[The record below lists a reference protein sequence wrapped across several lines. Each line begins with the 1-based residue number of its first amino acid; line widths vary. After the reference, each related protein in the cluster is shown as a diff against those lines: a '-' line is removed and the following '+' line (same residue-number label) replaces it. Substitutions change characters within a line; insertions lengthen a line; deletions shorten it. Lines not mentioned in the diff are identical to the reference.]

1 MTNSIEISNLD
12 FSVSQKFKLLIPKLH
27 FVGPGWCGLFGS
39 NGSGK
44 STLLNVISG
53 RKPFRNGNITI
64 NRQNFGQDR
73 KKLTENIGMALEIG
87 TLPNQLTGHQILTL
101 IAHQFNRLLANNEL
115 EPLADA
121 LGISSYWHEVVSGYS
136 SGMKQRIAI
145 FGAFVGGHK
154 IVFLDEPFNWLDPV
168 CAYDVKAEINNLC
181 QKGHLVVS
189 AIHDTATIVQ
199 YCTQAHL
206 IAEGEIVFELSKK
219 DLQVGRLNLIE
230 FERTLIDKLRFSS
243 RSLT

>member
-1 MTNSIEISNLD
+1 MTNSIEISNLE
-12 FSVSQKFKLLIPKLH
+12 FPVSEKFKLLIPKLG
-27 FVGPGWCGLFGS
+27 FVGPGWCCIFGS

-53 RKPFRNGNITI
+53 RKTFRNGNITVNKNEI
-64 NRQNFGQDR
+64 GHDR

-87 TLPNQLTGHQILTL
+87 SLPDQLTGHQILTL
-101 IAHQFNRLLANNEL
+101 VAHQFNRLLANSEL
-115 EPLADA
+115 EPLANA
-121 LGISSYWHEVVSGYS
+121 LGISSYWHELVASYS

-154 IVFLDEPFNWLDPV
+154 IVLLDEPFNWLDPV
-168 CAYDVKAEINNLC
+168 CAYDVKTELSNLC
-181 QKGHLVVS
+181 QKGYLVVS

-206 IAEGEIVFELSKK
+206 ISDGKIVFELSKS
-219 DLQVGRLNLIE
+219 DLQVGRLDLIE
-230 FERTLIDKLRFSS
+230 FERTLIDKLRLSLK
-243 RSLT
+243 RST